1 MPALPVRAA
10 VELHR
15 RVVLGLREV
24 ARVEAARGDE
34 RSGAAAVDVR
44 RACDAKARVREVRRA
59 AHSPPVDRDEVGA
72 RLRPLLS
79 CTKRRLARPKRKDI
93 VI

>member
-72 RLRPLLS
+72 RLDRVL
-79 CTKRRLARPKRKDI
+79 TYVRPKSKFP
-93 VI
+93 